1 MSIRSLPRASR
12 GLRAVLCATLL
23 CAAIPAC
30 NDARGDE
37 NGVSRQ
43 YVSQLAESL
52 RQTQERLVAAE
63 RKVAEIDQ
71 RLTSP
76 DPNAAPLVRLAS
88 VEGRTGALEQSGAQ
102 TQQQLAAQQQQL
114 AQTQQQLQQTRMELA
129 ATQQQM
135 RSMQAQARSV
145 RARVSQAVQQR
156 GGQ

>member
-1 MSIRSLPRASR
+1 MSSR
-12 GLRAVLCATLL
+12 ILRAVFCVIAI
-23 CAAIPAC
+23 CAAGPAC
-30 NDARGDE
+30 SDAHGDDG

-43 YVSQLAESL
+43 YVTQLSESL

-88 VEGRTGALEQSGAQ
+88 VEGRTGTTEQTVARL
-102 TQQQLAAQQQQL
+102 QQEHVAMQQQL
-114 AQTQQQLQQTRMELA
+114 AQTNQQLQQTRVELA

-145 RARVSQAVQQR
+145 RSRVQTAIQNRPQ
-156 GGQ
+156 

>member
-1 MSIRSLPRASR
+1 MS
-12 GLRAVLCATLL
+12 LRIAQALVTMLVLGAFS
-23 CAAIPAC
+23 AC
-30 NDARGDE
+30 NDARGED

-43 YVSQLAESL
+43 YVTQLSESL

-76 DPNAAPLVRLAS
+76 DPNAAPLVRLATT
-88 VEGRTGALEQSGAQ
+88 EGRTGALEQNVARMQ
-102 TQQQLAAQQQQL
+102 QEHVAMQQQLTT
-114 AQTQQQLQQTRMELA
+114 TQQQLQQTRMELA

-145 RARVSQAVQQR
+145 RSRVQQAVQQR
-156 GGQ
+156 QGQ